1 MVQDTCLARLKIIE
15 EDISSKHRARNIDKL
30 NAPSLEKLETS
41 GKKVPE
47 SLLRGSVRA
56 GNGGSSSNINLEKR
70 ANEFLIKNRKEQL
83 RIGSLSSS
91 DKTKKSASPPRIRYP
106 NTCAKANTS
115 ISPPRI
121 RSSSACDKFH
131 KRTLPTMKRNEDGRS
146 VSSSTENSIRRSS
159 PESKLRKVNGES
171 RTLGVTDSKSEDGGK
186 KTIRKHLHVCAYK
199 KLFKKPAKAGENH
212 VDKCAKGKSPL
223 EGIYM
228 DLGAKTSK
236 EVKEGG
242 DVSSTNEGVQD
253 QRGLCIETTEL
264 LEKKESNNTKS
275 LDTVFDARSINQE
288 HKITFNGSKCGRMIP
303 NLGSDNLLEPS
314 GEEICNHGPC
324 EMNMES
330 RSSMLE
336 ELGVG
341 DGGVCNSEFLGNPAK
356 ESTNTQTGIAPMH
369 NVCLVCKQPG
379 QLICC
384 CGKGCKRSYH
394 LSCFNPLLHDV
405 PPGAWL
411 CNFCVKKKMDLGVYS
426 VADGIESVW
435 DREEGMQCGKRYFV
449 KYKGLAHVHNRWI
462 PESELLHIAPSLLAN
477 FRKKN
482 QKEVIKWRKEW
493 TEPERLLQK
502 RLLAPLEAANECA
515 SVSVSGSLD
524 CCIEWFVK
532 WKGLGYDQAT
542 WELENSLLL
551 CSSEAPRLIKD
562 YECRREQANRLY
574 DPLIADKALQVK
586 KDPFCKMSK
595 LPDECPVELDDDHL
609 SSVNCLRE
617 FWHKSLNAVFIDV
630 QERISKSVLFVLSL
644 QSHACRP
651 SLIITTSGSL
661 QLWRVDFLRLAPS
674 MNVIMYQ
681 GDKDA
686 RKMIQNLEFYEESG
700 RLMFQVLLADPKA
713 VVEDL
718 VDIACI
724 GWEAIIVDGYQNS
737 TMTRHLEQLN
747 TLNTDFKLVL
757 LNGQMKDSLSEYR
770 VLLSFLNTGGTMDN
784 GFVGLKTNNNDTPF
798 TLTKLKEKLA
808 HHIVLERKT
817 DSSKFLEYW
826 VPVPVSIVQ
835 LEQYCATLTSN
846 ATVLRSNLRSD
857 VIEALHN
864 ILITARKCC
873 DHPYLVDGEL
883 RGLLTKGL
891 HGAEFLNAEVCASG
905 KFFLLG
911 KILQGMKD
919 RRLRVM
925 ILFQSLG
932 GSEKVSLGDM
942 LDDFLQ
948 QRFGVDTYERIETGM
963 IMAKKVAA
971 LKKFN
976 NKESGRFAFLI
987 EKRACLPSVK
997 LLSVDAIILFNSDWN
1012 PLNDLRSLHKIT
1024 VESQNNCIRVFRFY
1038 TSYTV
1043 EEKLLKLA
1051 KEDIILD
1058 SSIESISR
1066 SITHLLLGWG
1076 STYLFQMLDRLHVSS
1091 NPIGI
1096 SEPSFEKFCLNDVIL
1111 EILTLLPGKTETS
1124 KTAPCSILMKAPLS
1138 GGTYSRDSV
1147 LVGEKEDIS
1156 LPDKDL
1162 PSFWSGLLEGRHC
1175 KWMYAS
1181 EHSQRIR
1188 RRIQNADGLEIQ
1200 AVEFDEVKS
1209 KRRKI
1214 CSIVDSG
1221 MLPEFSQEKGDAPKE
1236 IHETCIFESEGGEQ
1250 KLEDQRNLLMFLVP
1264 ELSDLC
1270 DILALPESVK
1280 GMAQEFLVYIMNNHD
1295 VSTNQVTVLQA
1306 LKISLC
1312 WRAASIFSH
1321 SLDHAGSLSIAK
1333 KHLKFECT
1341 EQEAYSVYSKLHILK
1356 EKFQCQSGALQN
1368 LSVQNILDNQSS
1380 PSKTVDDVS
1389 KTLDGRAKE
1398 IAATGNLSVRV
1409 NDGFP
1414 VGYETSE
1421 QLISQQGLYPI
1432 GENPGKFQLESGSL
1446 KDNLFKNQ
1454 IDAIEEVFLRRS
1466 EVLVQKQ
1473 QAEVLIFK
1481 KQMYKDRLKLE
1492 KTHDLDLELIRC
1504 IHIDATV
1511 RKGKINVLTQDFS
1524 DKLGRF
1530 DQHRKHQKKKL
1541 MSMQLD
1547 MRNKEQELKYSWLEK
1562 AKSGKLDES
1571 LDDIPHFES
1580 RFMLEKF
1587 MEASEFGCNFNKPV
1601 AAILNSACPSG
1612 EKNSRSEGCLEVLSN
1627 ILNEREENVRLGDDA
1642 LTSTTSVTGGNF
1654 EQNVQNGI
1662 SVELSVPPMLS
1673 GVLPMDS
1680 RISVSQSEGF
1690 NSSSISPADLISVSV
1705 TAAEGRDDSN
1715 VLNLVPDPVL
1725 NQGALLSSVKGLT
1738 SSVSSI
1744 PELCTNEH
1752 TIPAEVF
1759 TSGNCQD
1766 MDSFHYVS
1774 VPASDL
1780 VVTLSPH
1787 IERMSCND
1795 VAPSNSTS
1803 CPLPLEVH
1811 EQARLPPA
1819 EYQESTPQPHHSVE
1833 LSDVPAQQEI
1843 IAIVAESE
1851 PSNRQIPENAMNPLR
1866 PQEFLPSEGMPSE
1879 HFRSSVIHS
1888 STQQAEVPIQD
1899 VIEAAV
1905 FESQP
1910 SIQQIPENNLH
1921 PMRPQEDL
1929 PLEIMHSE
1937 HQESIVTQPDEPN
1950 QLVHNF
1956 PSIEW
1961 VSLQAISTNPIYNEI
1976 FRVQRQ
1982 QYLCTKKHENKKLLL
1997 RSECEQE
2004 IEKVR
2009 KKYDILQQDDEREYL
2024 HEKKM
2029 YREIFQKIVWHN
2041 VFAEEVRSEFYD
2053 HNEGSSTPFQA
2064 RSRNSNQHFQAS
2076 QPQLTSSNTVRQAV
2090 NTPSIS
2096 HVGRSPAPHLQP
2108 IRPPPHVSDP
2118 TVNTPLASAANS
2130 QSAIPTL
2137 ISNATPLV
2145 SPENLVCTF
2154 SAPFPLMGGSSISN
2168 ACGISQPTGFRPPQ
2182 FELPEYAEAD
2192 ELLESMLAN
2201 LPATNYEFLT
2211 GSMIDSRPNESPDV
2225 VYLSDGD

>member
-1 MVQDTCLARLKIIE
+1 MVQDTFLVRSKIIK
-15 EDISSKHRARNIDKL
+15 EDIASKHRARKIDKL
-30 NAPSLEKLETS
+30 NAPSLNKLETS

-47 SLLRGSVRA
+47 SRLRGSVRA
-56 GNGGSSSNINLEKR
+56 ENGGSSSNINSEKC

-83 RIGSLSSS
+83 RIGCLSTI
-91 DKTKKSASPPRIRYP
+91 DKTKKSAIPPRIRSP
-106 NTCAKANTS
+106 STCAKANTS
-115 ISPPRI
+115 ISPPKI
-121 RSSSACDKFH
+121 RSSSACDKVN
-131 KRTLPTMKRNEDGRS
+131 KRTLPTMKRNEDGKS
-146 VSSSTENSIRRSS
+146 VSSSTENSIRRSI
-159 PESKLRKVNGES
+159 PESKLQKVNGES

-199 KLFKKPAKAGENH
+199 KLFKKPAKAAGNH
-212 VDKCAKGKSPL
+212 VDKCANGKSPL

-228 DLGAKTSK
+228 DLGVNTSK

-242 DVSSTNEGVQD
+242 DVNSTKEGVQD
-253 QRGLCIETTEL
+253 QRGLCIETTDL
-264 LEKKESNNTKS
+264 LEKKESNNTKP
-275 LDTVFDARSINQE
+275 LDTAFDARSINQE
-288 HKITFNGSKCGRMIP
+288 HKIKFSGSKCGRVIP
-303 NLGSDNLLEPS
+303 NLDSDNLLEPS
-314 GEEICNHGPC
+314 GEEICNRGPC

-435 DREEGMQCGKRYFV
+435 FHEEGMQCGKRYFV

-477 FRKKN
+477 FRNKN

-502 RLLAPLEAANECA
+502 RLLAPLEAADECA
-515 SVSVSGSLD
+515 SMSISGSWD

-551 CSSEAPRLIKD
+551 CSSEAARLIKD

-595 LPDECPVELDDDHL
+595 LPDECPVELDNDHL
-609 SSVNCLRE
+609 SAVNCLRE
-617 FWHKSLNAVFIDV
+617 FWHKSLNAMFIDV
-630 QERISKSVLFVLSL
+630 EERISKSVLFVLSL

-651 SLIITTSGSL
+651 SLIIATSGFL
-661 QLWRVDFLRLAPS
+661 QLWQVDFLRLAPS

-686 RKMIQNLEFYEESG
+686 RKTIQNLEFYEESG
-700 RLMFQVLLADPKA
+700 RLMFQVLLADPMA

-718 VDIACI
+718 VDISCI
-724 GWEAIIVDGYQNS
+724 GWEAIIVDGCQNS
-737 TMTRHLEQLN
+737 TVTRQLEQLN
-747 TLNTDFKLVL
+747 TLNTDFKLLL

-770 VLLSFLNTGGTMDN
+770 LLLSFLNTGGTMDN
-784 GFVGLKTNNNDTPF
+784 GLVGLKANNNDTRF
-798 TLTKLKEKLA
+798 SLTKLKEKLA
-808 HHIVLERKT
+808 RHIVFECKT

-826 VPVPVSIVQ
+826 VPVPLSIVQ
-835 LEQYCATLTSN
+835 LEQYCTTLISN
-846 ATVLRSNLRSD
+846 ATVLRSNIRSD
-857 VIEALHN
+857 VVGALHN

-891 HGAEFLNAEVCASG
+891 EGAEFLNAEVCASG

-919 RRLRVM
+919 RSLRVM

-1024 VESQNNCIRVFRFY
+1024 VESQNNFIRVFRFY

-1043 EEKLLKLA
+1043 EEKLLMLA

-1066 SITHLLLGWG
+1066 SVTHMLLGWG
-1076 STYLFQMLDRLHVSS
+1076 SCYLFQLLDRLHANSS
-1091 NPIGI
+1091 PIGI
-1096 SEPSFEKFCLNDVIL
+1096 SEPSFEKLCLSDVIL

-1124 KTAPCSILMKAPLS
+1124 KPVSCSILMKAPLS
-1138 GGTYSRDSV
+1138 GETYSRDSV
-1147 LVGEKEDIS
+1147 LLGEKEGIS

-1162 PSFWSGLLEGRHC
+1162 PSFWSGLLEDRHR
-1175 KWMYAS
+1175 KWMYTS

-1188 RRIQNADGLEIQ
+1188 RRIQNADGLENQ
-1200 AVEFDEVKS
+1200 AVESDEVKI

-1214 CSIVDSG
+1214 SSIVDSCI
-1221 MLPEFSQEKGDAPKE
+1221 LPEFSQEKGDTRK
-1236 IHETCIFESEGGEQ
+1236 GGEQ
-1250 KLEDQRNLLMFLVP
+1250 KLEDQRNLLILLVP

-1280 GMAQEFLVYIMNNHD
+1280 GMAQEILVYIMNNHD
-1295 VSTNQVTVLQA
+1295 VSTNKVTVLEA

-1312 WRAASIFSH
+1312 WQAASMLSH

-1333 KHLKFECT
+1333 KCLKFGCT

-1356 EKFQCQSGALQN
+1356 EKFPCQSVALQN
-1368 LSVQNILDNQSS
+1368 LSVQNILNSESS

-1414 VGYETSE
+1414 VDYETSE
-1421 QLISQQGLYPI
+1421 QLISQPGLYPI
-1432 GENPGKFQLESGSL
+1432 GENPGKFQLDSGSL
-1446 KDNLFKNQ
+1446 KDDLFKNQ
-1454 IDAIEEVFLRRS
+1454 IDGIEEVFLRRS

-1473 QAEVLIFK
+1473 QAEVSIFK
-1481 KQMYKDRLKLE
+1481 KQMSKDRLKLV

-1504 IHIDATV
+1504 IHIDTTV
-1511 RKGKINVLTQDFS
+1511 SKGKINVLNQDFS

-1530 DQHRKHQKKKL
+1530 DQHRKQQKQKL
-1541 MSMQLD
+1541 ISMQLD
-1547 MRNKEQELKYSWLEK
+1547 IRNKEQELQYSWLEK

-1571 LDDIPHFES
+1571 LDDIPQLES
-1580 RFMLEKF
+1580 GFMLEKF
-1587 MEASEFGCNFNKPV
+1587 MEASEFGCNFN
-1601 AAILNSACPSG
+1601 NSACPSS
-1612 EKNSRSEGCLEVLSN
+1612 EKNIRTDGCLEVPSN
-1627 ILNEREENVRLGDDA
+1627 ILNEREENVRQGDDA
-1642 LTSTTSVTGGNF
+1642 LTSATSVTGDNF
-1654 EQNVQNGI
+1654 EQNVQNRI

-1673 GVLPMDS
+1673 
-1680 RISVSQSEGF
+1680 
-1690 NSSSISPADLISVSV
+1690 V
-1705 TAAEGRDDSN
+1705 TAADGRDDSN
-1715 VLNLVPDPVL
+1715 GLHLVPDPVL
-1725 NQGALLSSVKGLT
+1725 NQGALLSPVKGLT
-1738 SSVSSI
+1738 SSVSSSTSSSI
-1744 PELCTNEH
+1744 PELCTNER
-1752 TIPAEVF
+1752 TMPAEVF
-1759 TSGNCQD
+1759 TSGNCQN
-1766 MDSFHYVS
+1766 MDSFHYFT
-1774 VPASDL
+1774 VPASDF

-1787 IERMSCND
+1787 IERMSSND
-1795 VAPSNSTS
+1795 VAPSNYTS
-1803 CPLPLEVH
+1803 CPLPKEVP
-1811 EQARLPPA
+1811 EQARLPPTGY
-1819 EYQESTPQPHHSVE
+1819 EESTPQPHHSVE
-1833 LSDVPAQQEI
+1833 LSEVPAQQEI
-1843 IAIVAESE
+1843 IAVVAESE

-1866 PQEFLPSEGMPSE
+1866 PQEFLSSEGMPSE
-1879 HFRSSVIHS
+1879 HFGSSVIRYGVACDWLHS
-1888 STQQAEVPIQD
+1888 STQQGEVPIQD

-1910 SIQQIPENNLH
+1910 SIQQISENNLH
-1921 PMRPQEDL
+1921 PMRLQEDL

-1937 HQESIVTQPDEPN
+1937 HQENIVIQPDEPN
-1950 QLVHNF
+1950 QLIHNF
-1956 PSIEW
+1956 SSIEW
-1961 VSLQAISTNPIYNEI
+1961 VPLQAISTNPIHNEI
-1976 FRVQRQ
+1976 VRMRKQ
-1982 QYLCTKKHENKKLLL
+1982 QYLCIEKHENKKLLL

-2004 IEKVR
+2004 IEKVKR
-2009 KKYDILQQDDEREYL
+2009 KYDILLQDAEREHL
-2024 HEKKM
+2024 PEKKM
-2029 YREIFQKIVWHN
+2029 FLELFQKLVWHN
-2041 VFAEEVRSEFYD
+2041 VFAEEVRSKFYVHD
-2053 HNEGSSTPFQA
+2053 EGSSTPFQA

-2076 QPQLTSSNTVRQAV
+2076 QPQLTSSNTIRQPI
-2090 NTPSIS
+2090 NTRAIL
-2096 HVGRSPAPHLQP
+2096 HAGRSPAPHLQP
-2108 IRPPPHVSDP
+2108 IRPPPRVSDP
-2118 TVNTPLASAANS
+2118 TVNTPLSSAPNS
-2130 QSAIPTL
+2130 QSATPTL
-2137 ISNATPLV
+2137 ISNATPSV
-2145 SPENLVCTF
+2145 SPANLVCTF
-2154 SAPFPLMGGSSISN
+2154 SAPFPLMGSSISN
-2168 ACGISQPTGFRPPQ
+2168 ASGISQPTGSGSSPLYFSPAQ
-2182 FELPEYAEAD
+2182 FELPECAEAD

-2201 LPATNYEFLT
+2201 LPATNNEFLT
-2211 GSMIDSRPNESPDV
+2211 ESIIDSRPNASSDV